1 MKEKLLNI
9 TFQNL
14 DKIVPGCAIFSKE
27 ASTDIFQSLQSFHFY
42 FSLIEY
48 YTEAIQCP
56 TSPTL
61 ADIK

>member
-1 MKEKLLNI
+1 MEVKM
-9 TFQNL
+9 QNL
-14 DKIVPGCAIFSKE
+14 DKIVPGFAIFSKE

-42 FSLIEY
+42 FSLIQY